1 MKRSYDERGAER
13 WREKRTEKDRKKI
26 EIERE
31 RERQRET
38 ESDREGERARE
49 DRDIARKIE
58 NTWIKIHMNF
68 NRNKI
73 EKRERISRLCISN
86 LRHVYY
92 YHEI

>member
-1 MKRSYDERGAER
+1 MER
-13 WREKRTEKDRKKI
+13 EKDRERQKKNRDR
-26 EIERE
+26 ERE